1 LPFAVDPGSLPPVD
15 GREEARMERQGAGDG
30 AQRTT
35 VALAAT
41 VERRGAA
48 GTARRAPE
56 WTRCDACGEGMQS
69 MGHCKWLCRACG
81 FLRTCIDTV

>member
-1 LPFAVDPGSLPPVD
+1 
-15 GREEARMERQGAGDG
+15 M
-30 AQRTT
+30 
-35 VALAAT
+35 
-41 VERRGAA
+41 ERRGNEQGAEGAMVTAGHGRPPAEAA
-48 GTARRAPE
+48 PRRAPA